1 MPRNRNGEEMKIKK
15 ILALTAVAVMLSGCG
30 SENNQASRIDSG
42 TKTVED
48 VLEEK
53 TANSEE
59 AVSEPEAVTI
69 NAAESAIASSEM
81 TSNVDIDLTKL
92 SSTLVYSEVYNMMT
106 APDQYFGKTV
116 KMRGNNS
123 IFIDETTNLAY
134 YSCVIQ
140 DATACCANGIEYELT
155 GVGSLDG
162 YPEDGKE
169 ITVTG
174 TFSSYEEN
182 GAYYLV
188 LSDASI
194 E

>member
-1 MPRNRNGEEMKIKK
+1 MPRNRNGEKMRIRK

-30 SENNQASRIDSG
+30 SENNQASRIDNG

-48 VLEEK
+48 VLEEQ
-53 TANSEE
+53 TADSEE
-59 AVSEPEAVTI
+59 TMPGLEAVAV
-69 NAAESAIASSEM
+69 NEAERAIESSEK
-81 TSNVDIDLTKL
+81 TSDVDIDLTEL

-106 APDQYFGKTV
+106 SPDQYFGKTI

-188 LSDASI
+188 LSDASL

>member
-1 MPRNRNGEEMKIKK
+1 MRIRK

-30 SENNQASRIDSG
+30 SENNQASRIDNG

-48 VLEEK
+48 VLEEQ
-53 TANSEE
+53 TADSEE
-59 AVSEPEAVTI
+59 TMPGLEAVAV
-69 NAAESAIASSEM
+69 NEAERAIESSEK
-81 TSNVDIDLTKL
+81 TSDVDIDLTEL

-106 APDQYFGKTV
+106 SPDQYFGKTI

-188 LSDASI
+188 LSDASL